1 MRWSMS
7 RPAKLVQLFWKKTPE
22 TPETRNTFGR
32 LLLLFVVCACVCV
45 CGRRPSAWYRTQQIY
60 AARWM
65 ITHGQADVSNQ
76 KISVRLMQTTNVWLM
91 QVWHCELATS
101 VTFRRLVKVSL
112 VHLHFV
118 NNTLYYFTGYCCISL
133 CCLSYDVQTNCLWN
147 VCSCT
152 TYRPESTD
160 IPAVVKVVCSKRRGA
175 LSGKRSPRP
184 EGMGF
189 LGRRATSPLPNSKG
203 RVCPPFLST
212 THYSPVIVLL
222 SRGTTVFG
230 HVGLKS
236 QQGRPKP
243 KQMGRSPPS
252 YPSL

>member
-1 MRWSMS
+1 M
-7 RPAKLVQLFWKKTPE
+7 
-22 TPETRNTFGR
+22 
-32 LLLLFVVCACVCV
+32 CV
-45 CGRRPSAWYRTQQIY
+45 CGRRPSASYRTQQIY

-65 ITHGQADVSNQ
+65 ITHGQADASNQ
-76 KISVRLMQTTNVWLM
+76 MISVRLMRTTNVCLM

-112 VHLHFV
+112 VHRHFV

-160 IPAVVKVVCSKRRGA
+160 VPAVVKVVCSKRRGA

-203 RVCPPFLST
+203 LST
-212 THYSPVIVLL
+212 VSVHDTLFTCHSFAITGYDSFWPCWTQIAAGKAQAKADGAESP
-222 SRGTTVFG
+222 
-230 HVGLKS
+230 
-236 QQGRPKP
+236 
-243 KQMGRSPPS
+243 
-252 YPSL
+252 